1 MRNKML
7 KTKIK
12 DREIEYTVDYRKV
25 KYIRYEL
32 RGGKLRL
39 ILPKRY
45 DGNIEQCIHKK
56 EKWIYDKLVEYDEV
70 NVKLEEQ
77 TRNIYL
83 IQRTEKEFKNITN
96 RFFEKYQNQLNVNVK
111 RIQYRHMTTKWGSCS
126 SLGNVTLSK
135 DLIYLPEDLIAY
147 IIYHELAHL
156 IILDHS
162 DKFFNIIKKEFPDY
176 KSYDSRLNEYW
187 YLIKK
192 EG

>member
-45 DGNIEQCIHKK
+45 DGNIEECIHKK

-126 SLGNVTLSK
+126 SLGNVTLSN

>member
-45 DGNIEQCIHKK
+45 DGNIEECIHKK

>member
-1 MRNKML
+1 
-7 KTKIK
+7 
-12 DREIEYTVDYRKV
+12 
-25 KYIRYEL
+25 
-32 RGGKLRL
+32 
-39 ILPKRY
+39 
-45 DGNIEQCIHKK
+45 
-56 EKWIYDKLVEYDEV
+56 
-70 NVKLEEQ
+70 
-77 TRNIYL
+77 
-83 IQRTEKEFKNITN
+83 
-96 RFFEKYQNQLNVNVK
+96 
-111 RIQYRHMTTKWGSCS
+111 MTTKWGSCS

>member
-45 DGNIEQCIHKK
+45 NGNIEECIHKK

>member
-1 MRNKML
+1 ML

-25 KYIRYEL
+25 KYIRYEF

-45 DGNIEQCIHKK
+45 DGNIEECIHKK

>member
-45 DGNIEQCIHKK
+45 DGNIEECIHKK

-70 NVKLEEQ
+70 KVKLEEQ
-77 TRNIYL
+77 TRNICL

-96 RFFEKYQNQLNVNVK
+96 SFFEKYQNQLNVNVK

>member
-45 DGNIEQCIHKK
+45 DGNIEECIHKK

-187 YLIKK
+187 YLIKN